1 LATSAS
7 STATASP
14 AAAASAALLSLLLL
28 AAPAAAEPRRVA
40 SINLCTDQ
48 IALLLLPRE
57 RIASVSFLAD
67 DPALSFAAPLARGI
81 PKNRAQA
88 EEILAVAPDLV
99 LADIYANQAAAGLLR
114 HAGLPLWF
122 HTPAATQADIETT
135 WRAAGEVLGVA
146 PRASELIEQMT
157 RRLAAVTAQKS
168 QTAAIFFPNAWAM
181 GSGTLADSALRAAG
195 YRNAVSGSGYAAYSL
210 ETLLQLKPEVL
221 VLPREDTPTFSQ
233 AAALLDHPA
242 ARGLWPAERRINL
255 PGHLLIC
262 GGPFFADAVERLAR

>member
-1 LATSAS
+1 MVR
-7 STATASP
+7 
-14 AAAASAALLSLLLL
+14 AAASAALLALLLS
-28 AAPAAAEPRRVA
+28 APLHAEPKRIA

-67 DPALSFAAPLARGI
+67 DPALSFAAPLAAGI

-88 EEILAVAPDLV
+88 EEILAVSPDLV

-114 HAGLPLWF
+114 HAGLPVWF
-122 HTPAATQADIETT
+122 HTPATTPADIEAT
-135 WRAAGEVLGVA
+135 WRAAGDVLGVPA
-146 PRASELIEQMT
+146 RAAEVIDGMKQ
-157 RRLAAVTAQKS
+157 RLSAVTARKNA
-168 QTAAIFFPNAWAM
+168 TAAIFFPNAWAM

-195 YRNAVSGSGYAAYSL
+195 FRNAVSGSGYAAYSL

-255 PGHLLIC
+255 PGNLLIC